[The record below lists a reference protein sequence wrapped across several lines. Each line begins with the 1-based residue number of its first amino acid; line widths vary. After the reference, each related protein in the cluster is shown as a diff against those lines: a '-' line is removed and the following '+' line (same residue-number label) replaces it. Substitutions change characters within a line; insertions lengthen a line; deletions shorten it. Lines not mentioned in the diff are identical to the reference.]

1 MSGVAGHPVAQ
12 TRYAPSCASKPRSE
26 TKRSSIVDTAMRHF
40 AESGYRD
47 ARVADIAAALGIA
60 KGSIFQHFGSK
71 DGLFFEVYKRALL
84 SFEKYLDV
92 PADVRSTGF
101 FGVLYYR
108 FVRTERMLHE
118 DWAPYR
124 VALLGNYG
132 TDLALK
138 REIYR
143 FLVAEDPCGSVAF
156 VQFGLERGELRND
169 LDVRMIVSILDWTME
184 RFRDALLAAEF
195 DPGLIRK
202 QGEMPEKREMRIQ
215 QFLALLQRAVG
226 AASSSEVGD
235 RHDPRR
241 NVAPELH
248 KRRKVPQRGRR
259 RKLNS

>member
-1 MSGVAGHPVAQ
+1 LSGVAGHPVAQ
-12 TRYAPSCASKPRSE
+12 TRYASSYVPKRRSE
-26 TKRSSIVDTAMRHF
+26 TKRSRIVDTAMRHF
-40 AESGYRD
+40 AENGYRD
-47 ARVADIAAALGIA
+47 AHVADIAAALGIA

-92 PADVRSTGF
+92 PAEVRTAGF

-108 FVRTERMLHE
+108 LVRTERMLHE
-118 DWAPYR
+118 DWTPYR

-143 FLVAEDPCGSVAF
+143 FLVTEDPYGSVAF

-169 LDVRMIVSILDWTME
+169 LDLEMIVSILDWIME
-184 RFRDALLAAEF
+184 RFQDALLTAEF
-195 DPGLIRK
+195 DPGPIRK
-202 QGEMPEKREMRIQ
+202 QGELPEKKETRIQ

-226 AASSSEVGD
+226 APSSEVGV
-235 RHDPRR
+235 RHDPR
-241 NVAPELH
+241 APELR
-248 KRRKVPQRGRR
+248 KKRKVLPRSRR